1 MERLYDLSSSSIT
14 KSRSEPSE
22 GMTSWRQ
29 IRAGRYIKTAIAIRE
44 YGNIWM
50 DSERKGSR
58 RGWQGKVK
66 RSKVTHI
73 NNGLTT

>member
-1 MERLYDLSSSSIT
+1 
-14 KSRSEPSE
+14 
-22 GMTSWRQ
+22 MTSWRQ